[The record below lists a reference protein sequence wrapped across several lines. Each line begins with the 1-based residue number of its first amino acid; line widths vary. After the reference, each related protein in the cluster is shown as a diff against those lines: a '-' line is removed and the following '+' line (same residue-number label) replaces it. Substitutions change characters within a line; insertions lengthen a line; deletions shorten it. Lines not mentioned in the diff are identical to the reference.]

1 MKRGLKEKKPELLV
15 GTGDFVSAIAAVKNG
30 ADAVYFGV
38 KGFNMRDLGTNFKA
52 GELKKLMAF
61 LHKNKVKG
69 YLALNTIVFDKE
81 LKKAESLLKKAKQ
94 AKVDAAI
101 ISDLGVLNLAKKHGL
116 IPFLSTQASVSNLM
130 ALKEYKKMGI
140 KRIILARE
148 LSLKQIAKIKK
159 EAKGME
165 IECFVHG
172 AMCISVS
179 GRCFLSHEV
188 FGTSANRGK
197 CLQPCRRAFFL
208 DGVPPNYKEKDVL
221 LQGNLLLSPKDLK
234 VIEFL
239 DKIISTKV
247 DSVKIEGRNKPAHYV
262 AVTTKCY
269 REAIDSIADK
279 TFTKAK
285 IASWNKQLETVF
297 NRGFSNGFFFSTPG
311 ARDLAKK
318 QGSRQT
324 QKRKQVGIVTNF
336 YAKAMVAEVKLIERL
351 SKNDKLLFQGENTFF
366 EQIASSM
373 QINHKDVSKV
383 AKGRFVGIKVA
394 ERVRKNDRVF
404 LLKKQK

>member
-1 MKRGLKEKKPELLV
+1 MKKNYELKKPELLV
-15 GTGDFVSAIAAVKNG
+15 GAGNFVSAIAAVKNG

-38 KGFNMRDLGTNFKA
+38 KGFNMRDLGTNFKTS
-52 GELKKLMAF
+52 ELKKLMAF

-81 LKKAESLLKKAKQ
+81 LKKVESILKKAKK
-94 AKVDAAI
+94 AKIDAVI
-101 ISDLGVLNLAKKHGL
+101 LSDFGILKLAKKHGL
-116 IPFLSTQASVSNLM
+116 IPFLSTQASVANSVAAAEFRGL
-130 ALKEYKKMGI
+130 GV

-159 EAKGME
+159 SVKNIE

-208 DGVPPNYKEKDVL
+208 DGVPPNYKEKNVL
-221 LQGNLLLSPKDLK
+221 LQGNLILSPKDLK
-234 VIEFL
+234 TIEFF
-239 DKIISTKV
+239 DKIVCTGI
-247 DSVKIEGRNKPAHYV
+247 DSVKIEGRNKPAHYI

-269 REAIDSIADK
+269 REAIDSVFDK
-279 TFTKAK
+279 SFNAK
-285 IASWNKQLETVF
+285 KVSGWNRRLENVF
-297 NRGFSNGFFFSTPG
+297 NRGFSKGFFFSTPG
-311 ARDLAKK
+311 KRDLAEK
-318 QGSRQT
+318 QGSRQK
-324 QKRKQVGIVTNF
+324 QKRTSVGVVKKF
-336 YAKAMVAEVKLIERL
+336 YPKAMVVEIKLCKNLAPGDSILIEG
-351 SKNDKLLFQGENTFF
+351 QTTFLK
-366 EQIASSM
+366 QIIESM
-373 QINHKDVSKV
+373 EINHRKIK
-383 AKGRFVGIKVA
+383 KGRKGKTIGLKVS
-394 ERVRKNDRVF
+394 EKIRKNDRVF